1 MDCQCESVLG
11 PYNAAAMVH
20 DKKVMGS
27 FKNDRRHMN
36 RIHFEIAGHW
46 DRIEHVLGCNGRLS
60 SGYGSLGR
68 VAIWE
73 PYELF
78 EKYVTKKTDRSFP
91 GPDNYSEIWYET
103 PAEDLSD

>member
-20 DKKVMGS
+20 DKKVMDS

-46 DRIEHVLGCNGRLS
+46 YRIEHVLGCKGRLS
-60 SGYGSLGR
+60 SGYRSLGR

-78 EKYVTKKTDRSFP
+78 EKYVTKKTDRSLP
-91 GPDNYSEIWYET
+91 GPDNYSEIWYES